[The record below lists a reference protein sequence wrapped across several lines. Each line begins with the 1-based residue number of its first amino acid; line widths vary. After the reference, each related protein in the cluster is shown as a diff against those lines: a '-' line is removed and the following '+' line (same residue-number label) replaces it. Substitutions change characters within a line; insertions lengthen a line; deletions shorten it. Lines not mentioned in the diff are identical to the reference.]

1 MEIIKNLALIYYL
14 NDEQKSVIEQQA
26 QAHLRFSNISFN
38 VLQVDEDSLSVQ
50 TIQGKHLSEN
60 YADEQRLI
68 EITQNTFADVL
79 LGRSLT
85 IEVIPYVSQ

>member
-1 MEIIKNLALIYYL
+1 MEIIKNLAQIHYL
-14 NDEQKSVIEQQA
+14 NDEQKTAIEQQA

-38 VLQVDEDSLSVQ
+38 VLQVNENSISVQ
-50 TIQGKHLSEN
+50 TIQGKQLSEN

-68 EITQNTFADVL
+68 AITQNTFADAL

-85 IEVIPYVSQ
+85 IEVVQYVSQ